1 MQTNSNSDQIEIND
15 LIDNAVNNALVRR
28 NHALDADGN
37 LLDVSHEEAGKV
49 LGGKISPIISGF
61 ISPIP
66 PITVGLI
73 IINDDVLK
81 A

>member
-1 MQTNSNSDQIEIND
+1 ISHQIEIND

-28 NHALDADGN
+28 NPDLDTDSN
-37 LLDVSHEEAGKV
+37 LLDVSNEDAEKV
-49 LGGKISPIISGF
+49 LGGQIRPIISGF

-73 IINDDVLK
+73 VINDDVLK